1 MKYQIQTQEE
11 KLKEYEKKIEAL
23 NPNEEKEKERV
34 LQVAYKQNQLRNR
47 ESINGKKKHIILI
60 HLVLNGMILLYK
72 DSLIDGMWMRIQNKQ
87 QSNGYQ

>member
-1 MKYQIQTQEE
+1 MKDQIQNQEE

-72 DSLIDGMWMRIQNKQ
+72 DSLIYGMWMRIQNKQ